1 MESTSLAKVI
11 DHTLLKP
18 EATVSDVVALARE
31 AKQYGFFSVCVQPS
45 MVKTAYEILADTDVN
60 VCTVI
65 GFPLGATFTSVKVFE
80 AKEAIN
86 AGASELDMVM
96 AIGALKAGNDEY
108 VKQDIQSVVEAAK
121 DQAIVKVII
130 ETALL
135 TDQEK
140 EKACQLAVEAG
151 ADFVKTSS
159 GFSGGGAKVADVER
173 MKKIVGEKAK
183 VKASGGIR
191 TKEAALEMLEAG
203 ADRLGTSA
211 SLSII
216 EAMTYKGNTNH

>member
-60 VCTVI
+60 VCAVI

-216 EAMTYKGNTNH
+216 EAMTYKGDTNH

>member
-216 EAMTYKGNTNH
+216 EAMTYKGDTNH